1 MKEALAGAVSAV
13 RFTNTLGNHPV
24 SLSSEGEVSVEMEK
38 VLGKM
43 PGGEGNRAKASLVL
57 EINAAHPVA
66 EKLRTLAQSDPE
78 RLADYSKILYAQ
90 ARLINGLTIDNPAEI
105 SALVCGLM

>member
-1 MKEALAGAVSAV
+1 
-13 RFTNTLGNHPV
+13 
-24 SLSSEGEVSVEMEK
+24 MEK

-43 PGGEGNRAKASLVL
+43 PGGEDRAAKATLVL
-57 EINAAHPVA
+57 EINATHPVA
-66 EKLRTLAQSDPE
+66 QKLRSLLTDDPA
-78 RLADYSKILYAQ
+78 RLADYTKILYAQ